1 MNIANLNTSK
11 TDARMNQSA
20 ACLTAALLLALG
32 APFGAG
38 AQTACLTA
46 ADSPETG
53 ATVCAAQLAPQTSGT
68 NQIDRG
74 VTPDGI
80 VEGSRLQAQAFVP
93 TPSAP
98 AGASLELHTAGA
110 ATESGYRV
118 EVRIVSVS
126 LPAVADATVAA
137 VVGTTAG
144 QYESFQQL
152 ASVSE
157 AEADF
162 AFELRFGERIDV
174 SELEADLVKALSA
187 FAGGEVLIP

>member
-1 MNIANLNTSK
+1 MNVANLNTNK
-11 TDARMNQSA
+11 TQSHTNRITVS
-20 ACLTAALLLALG
+20 LSVALLLALG
-32 APFGAG
+32 AAFGAS
-38 AQTACLTA
+38 AQAACLTA

-53 ATVCAAQLAPQTSGT
+53 ATVCVTQNSGAD
-68 NQIDRG
+68 QIDRSE
-74 VTPDGI
+74 TPDGI
-80 VEGSRLQAQAFVP
+80 VEGSRLRAQTFVP
-93 TPSAP
+93 APSAH

-110 ATESGYRV
+110 ATERGYRV

-137 VVGTTAG
+137 VVGIAAG
-144 QYESFQQL
+144 QYDSFQEL
-152 ASVSE
+152 ESVSE

-174 SELEADLVKALSA
+174 SELEADLVQALSA